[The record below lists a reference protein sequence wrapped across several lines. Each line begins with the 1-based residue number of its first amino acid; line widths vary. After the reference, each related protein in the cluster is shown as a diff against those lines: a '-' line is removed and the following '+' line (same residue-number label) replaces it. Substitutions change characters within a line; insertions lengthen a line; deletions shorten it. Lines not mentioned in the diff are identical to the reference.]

1 MKTIK
6 VMYLLVLMSAIAS
19 CSVIPKHPP
28 SPPHSGFSSYYSN
41 YLESA
46 TDACQESAE
55 GIYVLAVTKGL
66 APQDALDIA
75 KMQYFKCA
83 KELDIII

>member
-6 VMYLLVLMSAIAS
+6 VLNLLVLSVAIAS
-19 CSVIPKHPP
+19 CSVTKPQPS

-55 GIYVLAVTKGL
+55 GIYVLAVTNGL

-83 KELDIII
+83 KELDILI

>member
-1 MKTIK
+1 MKILK
-6 VMYLLVLMSAIAS
+6 VISLLVLSSTIVS
-19 CSVIPKHPP
+19 CSVPQLPHN
-28 SPPHSGFSSYYSN
+28 PPHSGFSSYYSN

-55 GIYVLAVTKGL
+55 GIYVLAVTNGL

-83 KELDIII
+83 KELDILI